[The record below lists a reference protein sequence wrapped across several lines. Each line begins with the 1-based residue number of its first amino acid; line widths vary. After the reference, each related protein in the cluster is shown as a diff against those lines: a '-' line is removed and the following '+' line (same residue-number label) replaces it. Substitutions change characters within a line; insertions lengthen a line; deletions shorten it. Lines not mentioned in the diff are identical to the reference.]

1 MGDAILSLPLIAE
14 LARHGRP
21 IDVLVIPAVAA
32 VYTCC
37 ANVRTVITVP
47 FVRGKLQWSL
57 RYRTAKSIRGRYTT
71 AIILPNSLKS
81 VLIPWLARI
90 PVRRARPGEG
100 PRRLLLTEC
109 RPLPSEVPQRKTNR
123 PSMLEQYL
131 GLADS
136 GIVGASI
143 NRMSKHRPRMTLP
156 VNLNLE
162 YANVSKVA
170 PKVMQSSNLLAICP
184 GAEYGPA
191 KQWPPEYFAKVAN
204 EWCARSEDHAVVI
217 LGGSNDVK
225 ISDEIIEQVQCINRV
240 ANLVNQTSLIEAFA
254 CIARARAVVSNDSGL
269 MHAAAA
275 LGVPVVGIY
284 GSSDPQH
291 TPPHYHRARTLWL
304 QLSCSPCFQRC
315 CPLGTTACLR
325 DLDPSRV
332 ITALNALIVPS
343 EASPAWSLIGHR
355 FSIRS

>member
-1 MGDAILSLPLIAE
+1 M
-14 LARHGRP
+14 
-21 IDVLVIPAVAA
+21 IPAVAA

-37 ANVRTVITVP
+37 AEVRTVITIP

-57 RYRTAKSIRGRYTT
+57 RYRTAKSIRDRYTT

-81 VLIPWLARI
+81 ALIPWLARI
-90 PVRRARPGEG
+90 PVRRARPGEA

-109 RPLPSEVPQRKTNR
+109 RPLPTELPQGTTRR
-123 PSMLEQYL
+123 PSMLDQYL

-136 GIVGASI
+136 GLVGTSVNHI
-143 NRMSKHRPRMTLP
+143 SEHRPRMTLP
-156 VNLNLE
+156 VNLKLTD
-162 YANVSKVA
+162 ARASKIA
-170 PKVMQSSNLLAICP
+170 PKVMQSTNLLAICP

-275 LGVPVVGIY
+275 LAVPVVGIY